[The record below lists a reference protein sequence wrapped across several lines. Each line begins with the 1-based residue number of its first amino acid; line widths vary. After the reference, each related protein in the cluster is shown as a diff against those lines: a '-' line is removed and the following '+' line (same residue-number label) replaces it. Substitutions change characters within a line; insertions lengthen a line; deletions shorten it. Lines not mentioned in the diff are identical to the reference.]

1 MKNLL
6 LSVLL
11 AFASVFTLNAQS
23 FVSTEPS
30 NRNALLEEFTGRN
43 CGYCPDGHRIANE
56 IAAANPGR
64 FWAINIHAGSYAP
77 TTYPNFLTPDGTTV
91 HNYFSISGYPCGTVN
106 RPSKTPSDR
115 SQWNSQVNS
124 ILSQTSCANIAAI
137 GFINPDTRILHLIV
151 ELYYT
156 SNSSSSTNYMSAAL
170 IQDNILGS
178 QAGGSSNPSQWNG
191 STYNHMHVF
200 RDMITPTW
208 GETVSETT
216 AGSYHQ
222 FVYDYEIPEVIGSP
236 NGVNVVLEDL
246 NVIVFVAQNNLNVI
260 TANEA
265 MLFISNGDSEINPYI
280 SEMSQT
286 SEIECSNALNLTTSI
301 MNIGSENLNSMTIYY
316 DYNGVSVPVEWE
328 GDLAQYSLVTIENT
342 LPVNAGTEDITV
354 TVSSANGQELELGAG
369 NSKTFDVTAYQGY
382 AAYGEKVV
390 VKIWQDKYGN
400 QTTWKIFNSEGEVV
414 KSGGPYNQLPGTNTK
429 LQQANFNLEYDDCYR
444 FVIYDS
450 GHDGIN
456 NGNGEGH
463 YQLEDADGNII
474 FSHDGVFTDYEITDF
489 YASSEAP
496 NYITINP
503 DIIGTGNV
511 IGAGDYIESTKVA
524 LLAVPGSKSVFV
536 NWNVNGETF
545 TDPLLVIDALAG
557 YEITANFSYDGIGD
571 YENDFEI
578 YPNPANNLLTIK
590 KVNVQHVVIL
600 NINGQVML
608 RQDFSNTVDVS
619 TLPKGMYFI
628 KVSSADGF
636 ATKKFI
642 KE

>member
-1 MKNLL
+1 
-6 LSVLL
+6 
-11 AFASVFTLNAQS
+11 
-23 FVSTEPS
+23 
-30 NRNALLEEFTGRN
+30 
-43 CGYCPDGHRIANE
+43 
-56 IAAANPGR
+56 
-64 FWAINIHAGSYAP
+64 
-77 TTYPNFLTPDGTTV
+77 
-91 HNYFSISGYPCGTVN
+91 
-106 RPSKTPSDR
+106 
-115 SQWNSQVNS
+115 
-124 ILSQTSCANIAAI
+124 
-137 GFINPDTRILHLIV
+137 
-151 ELYYT
+151 
-156 SNSSSSTNYMSAAL
+156 
-170 IQDNILGS
+170 
-178 QAGGSSNPSQWNG
+178 
-191 STYNHMHVF
+191 
-200 RDMITPTW
+200 MITPTW

-265 MLFISNGDSEINPYI
+265 TLFISNGDSEINPYI

-316 DYNGVSVPVEWE
+316 DYNGISVPVQWE
-328 GDLAQYSLVTIENT
+328 GDLAQYSLLTIENT
-342 LPVNAGTEDITV
+342 LPVSLGTEEIAV

-429 LQQANFNLEYDDCYR
+429 LQQANFNFEYDDCYR

-456 NGNGEGH
+456 NGNGAGH
-463 YQLEDADGNII
+463 YQLEDANGNII

-489 YASSEAP
+489 YASSEVP

-503 DIIGTGNV
+503 DIIGSGSV
-511 IGAGDYIESTKVA
+511 IGAGDYIENTKVA
-524 LLAVPGSKSVFV
+524 LLAVSGSKSVFM

-545 TDPLLVIDALAG
+545 TDPLLVIDALSG

-578 YPNPANNLLTIK
+578 YPNPANNMLTIS
-590 KVNVQHVVIL
+590 KVNVQHVVIF

-608 RQDFSNTVDVS
+608 QQDFSNTVDVS
-619 TLPKGMYFI
+619 ALPKGMYFI
-628 KVSSADGF
+628 KVSSADGI